1 MPSPISWPVDIEYE
15 LIEPA
20 TGFLENASQKPPVMA
35 QQEES
40 INPREITTVT
50 SVGLSDTKR
59 DGGPDIDWV
68 PSFENFMARVGR
80 LSKTQHV
87 RTMALPPGF
96 PERIEAPR
104 AWAGQEFSEEKSYIY
119 VLSEAEVKEIEEA
132 LDYFKG
138 LNFRTSWSL
147 ILGS

>member
-1 MPSPISWPVDIEYE
+1 MPSPISWPVDVEYE

-20 TGFLENASQKPPVMA
+20 TGFLGGANQKPPVIA

-40 INPREITTVT
+40 INPREIPTVT

-104 AWAGQEFSEEKSYIY
+104 AWAGQEFSEKSYIY

-138 LNFRTSWSL
+138 LNFRTPRPL
-147 ILGS
+147 RLGS